1 MLVRRWRLQMDYKNS
16 GSYSAPLSLT
26 DLRAA
31 VKSLRDE
38 GLAHNNK
45 WSRNNLIPLL
55 KEFIVME
62 MKKEKN
68 VISKIQINAKG
79 SEKFISCPI
88 SEK

>member
-1 MLVRRWRLQMDYKNS
+1 MDYKNS
-16 GSYSAPLSLT
+16 GSYSTPLSLT

-38 GLAHNNK
+38 GLVHNNK

-55 KEFIVME
+55 KEFAVME

-79 SEKFISCPI
+79 SEKFISCPT